1 MTAKYSELVPYYFRI
16 AADVAGVA
24 QAGDRAQGKLLAA
37 AGDQHR
43 WAWLLHWL
51 RLKDRVLGVK
61 ISPVEGRSPFHPQR
75 QDEADGLLH
84 LPDTD
89 RGARREFP
97 PILAVLR
104 LKIAGADTERQPS
117 PAHEIDAGGDLGQMR
132 GIAVADRGGER
143 GEPNA
148 VGDRGQPRQDGPA
161 FHEWLVGRADAVDLD

>member
-1 MTAKYSELVPYYFRI
+1 VPYYFRI

-43 WAWLLHWL
+43 RAWLLDRL
-51 RLKDRVLGVK
+51 RLEDRVLGVK
-61 ISPVEGRSPFHPQR
+61 ISPMEGRSPLRPQR

-89 RGARREFP
+89 RGANREIP
-97 PILAVLR
+97 AILAVFR
-104 LKIAGADTERQPS
+104 LEIAGADTERQPS
-117 PAHEIDAGGDLGQMR
+117 PADQIDPGGDLGQMR
-132 GIAVADRGGER
+132 GIAVADGGGER

-148 VGDRGQPRQDGPA
+148 AGDRGQPRQDGPA
-161 FHEWLVGRADAVDLD
+161 FHEWLVGRAHTADLD